1 MIIGGLNQIKSAPG
15 AGPLHSRAVSPA
27 RRHRSLTAW
36 IALVAMLGF
45 ALMPTLARAL
55 SFAQGGSGW
64 SEICTPQ
71 GMQWVSPDGE
81 RQDRAPDGA
90 TSHLDHCH
98 FCQLATD
105 GAAPLPAAAPAVV
118 LPLAAA
124 EPPRL
129 FLQAARTLHAWRSA
143 QPRAPP
149 VLA

>member
-15 AGPLHSRAVSPA
+15 AGHLHSRAVSSA
-27 RRHRSLTAW
+27 RRHRSLTVC
-36 IALVAMLGF
+36 IALVAMLAF

-64 SEICTPQ
+64 AEVCTPQ

-90 TSHLDHCH
+90 APHLDHCH

-105 GAAPLPAAAPAVV
+105 GVAPPPAATLAVV
-118 LPLAAA
+118 LPLSTA

-129 FLQAARTLHAWRSA
+129 FLQAAHTLHAWRSA